1 MSSNNEKKDWVTRP
15 YDSARYLETP
25 EAWEEYLKACCEDAA
40 SSSEI
45 AYALGVIARAQS
57 MTKLAEKTGL
67 SRQALYK
74 ALSGEGNPEF
84 ATIAKVADALGLQ
97 ITFVSKP
104 DAGEPAKA
112 AEAAE

>member
-1 MSSNNEKKDWVTRP
+1 MKLPEGYRP
-15 YDSARYLETP
+15 YDSAEYLETP
-25 EAWEEYLKACCEDAA
+25 EDWQGYLKATCENGGTA
-40 SSSEI
+40 SEI

-57 MTKLAEKTGL
+57 MTKLAERTGL

-97 ITFVSKP
+97 ITFVSKGEANE
-104 DAGEPAKA
+104 AGKA

>member
-1 MSSNNEKKDWVTRP
+1 MKLPEGYKLW
-15 YDSARYLETP
+15 DSTEYLDTP
-25 EAWEEYLKACCEDAA
+25 EACEEYLKATCDDGTPA
-40 SSSEI
+40 EI
-45 AYALGVIARAQS
+45 ARALGTIARAQS

-97 ITFVSKP
+97 ITFVSK
-104 DAGEPAKA
+104 GEATEAAKA

>member
-1 MSSNNEKKDWVTRP
+1 MKLPEGYKLW
-15 YDSARYLETP
+15 DSTEYVDTP
-25 EAWEEYLKACCEDAA
+25 EACEEYLKATCEDGTPA
-40 SSSEI
+40 E
-45 AYALGVIARAQS
+45 IARALGTIARAKRKS

-97 ITFVSKP
+97 ITFISK
-104 DAGEPAKA
+104 DESGGAGKT